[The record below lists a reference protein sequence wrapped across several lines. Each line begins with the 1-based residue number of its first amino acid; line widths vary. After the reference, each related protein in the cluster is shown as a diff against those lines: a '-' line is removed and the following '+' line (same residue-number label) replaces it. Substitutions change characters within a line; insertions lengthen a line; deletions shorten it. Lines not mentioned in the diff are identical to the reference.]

1 MSWILPRE
9 WIEGSCIL
17 SISLDEIQRLAL
29 SFGISP
35 SSKIG
40 QTKDISFILPWIIIW
55 GCREIYFNSSM
66 SWISPREQIDGS
78 PILFISLDEIQRLA
92 LSFGISPSS
101 KIGQTKDIS
110 FILPWMSSG
119 DIERCF
125 NPSISWILY
134 REWIEGSLIPSISLH
149 EIYRMH
155 FSVCSSSKVSKI
167 KGMSFIL
174 PSISCWDIE
183 GIFRPPQVILV
194 H

>member
-1 MSWILPRE
+1 MSWISPRE
-9 WIEGSCIL
+9 QIEGSRIL
-17 SISLDEIQRLAL
+17 FISLDEIQRLAL

-40 QTKDISFILPWIIIW
+40 TKDISFILPWIIIW